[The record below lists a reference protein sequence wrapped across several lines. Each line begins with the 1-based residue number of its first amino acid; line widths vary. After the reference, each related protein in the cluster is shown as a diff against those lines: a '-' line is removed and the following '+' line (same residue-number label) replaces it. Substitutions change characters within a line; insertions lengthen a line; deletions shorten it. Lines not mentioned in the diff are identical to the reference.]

1 MINNGVCMEKVKR
14 KNICK
19 LNNKGSAIVTV
30 IVVIAFIS
38 VLATMLL
45 YISGMNYYMK
55 MTDLRTKQSFYEAET
70 ALEEIKAALAV
81 EVAAASDEAYEE
93 ILIKYAATDGFTRY
107 SLYETRFFEIL
118 RENWEQKRADLNP
131 GGDPVA
137 YVEVLRQYVETP
149 YRAGLTVDEA
159 NPTAGS
165 IDLSYV
171 ADGYAILKGVQL
183 TYSKDGYTTMITTD
197 YVITVPELNWGIDA
211 AKTDWTPEDG
221 AEALDREEVEM
232 AEYVN
237 YSNWIKK

>member
-1 MINNGVCMEKVKR
+1 MKKSKKSSV
-14 KNICK
+14 CK

-38 VLATMLL
+38 VLATTLL

-55 MTDLRTKQSFYEAET
+55 ITDLRTKQSFYEAET

-81 EVAAASDEAYEE
+81 EVAKASDEAYEE
-93 ILIKYAATDGFTRY
+93 ILINYAATDGYTRY

-149 YRAGLTVDEA
+149 YRAGLTVDAA

-171 ADGYAILKGVQL
+171 ADGYAIVKGVQL
-183 TYSKDGYTTMITTD
+183 TYSKEGYTTMITTD

-211 AKTDWTPEDG
+211 AKTDWAAEDG

-232 AEYVN
+232 AEYVS